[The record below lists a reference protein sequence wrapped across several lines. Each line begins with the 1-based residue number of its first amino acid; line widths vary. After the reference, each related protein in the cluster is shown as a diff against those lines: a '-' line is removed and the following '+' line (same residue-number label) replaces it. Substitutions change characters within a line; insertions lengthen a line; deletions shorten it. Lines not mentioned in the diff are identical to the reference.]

1 MTSGTIVVLN
11 GLSTVLL
18 ITYTSSI
25 LAYLSYMQNE
35 LITYGT
41 PTLPILN
48 ILLTLIILSSMILVG
63 SVVMV
68 VRMFKGEFYNPIFL
82 LIIHALYYLTT
93 LVMFSIIN
101 NTPINNKDT
110 STENLNILKYK
121 KFLLNMSIGYFV
133 ICMIGL
139 GYSTIFASKEIEK
152 WKDSNKES
160 KSKEK
165 IRNSENISAKYNN
178 EKCQNELTNMKS
190 ATTKLKEQYTKALKD
205 AIDES
210 TYASQ
215 LRSGSGGMFGV
226 PIQNQNQYQQSSGG
240 LNTDNSPEAKIGEL
254 KKLRLL
260 QGLL

>member
-11 GLSTVLL
+11 LLSTLLL

-48 ILLTLIILSSMILVG
+48 ILLTLIILSSMILVI
-63 SVVMV
+63 SVVMIF
-68 VRMFKGEFYNPIFL
+68 RMLVKGEYFNPIYL
-82 LIIHALYYLTT
+82 LVIQCAYYLTT

-101 NTPINNKDT
+101 ITPINNKDT
-110 STENLNILKYK
+110 SSENLNILKYK

-133 ICMIGL
+133 ICTIGL
-139 GYSTIFASKEIEK
+139 GYSIFESKEIGK
-152 WKDSNKES
+152 WEDSVKES

-178 EKCQNELTNMKS
+178 EKCQKDLTAANI
-190 ATTKLKEQYTKALKD
+190 ATTLIKQKLESSLKD
-205 AIDES
+205 AIDEA

-215 LRSGSGGMFGV
+215 IRSGSGGMFGV
-226 PIQNQNQYQQSSGG
+226 PIQNQYQPSISGG
-240 LNTDNSPEAKIGEL
+240 PDTSPEAKIGDI
-254 KKLRLL
+254 KKRRL
-260 QGLL
+260 GLL

>member
-1 MTSGTIVVLN
+1 MGTIVVLN

-25 LAYLSYMQNE
+25 LAYLSYMQKE

-41 PTLPILN
+41 PTLPIIN

-68 VRMFKGEFYNPIFL
+68 VRMFKGEFYDPRFL
-82 LIIHALYYLTT
+82 LPIHCAYYLTT

-110 STENLNILKYK
+110 STENLNIIKYK

-133 ICMIGL
+133 ICMIGFGISVL
-139 GYSTIFASKEIEK
+139 KSKEIDK
-152 WKDSNKES
+152 WKDSNTES

-178 EKCQNELTNMKS
+178 EKCQNELTNMKV

-215 LRSGSGGMFGV
+215 IRSGSGGMFGV
-226 PIQNQNQYQQSSGG
+226 PIQYQNQYQQSSGG

-260 QGLL
+260 QGLS

>member
-11 GLSTVLL
+11 AVSTLLL

-68 VRMFKGEFYNPIFL
+68 VRMFKGEFYNPLWLSFFNV
-82 LIIHALYYLTT
+82 LYYLTT

-110 STENLNILKYK
+110 STENLNIIKYK

-133 ICMIGL
+133 ICMIGVGISVL
-139 GYSTIFASKEIEK
+139 QLKEIEK
-152 WKDSNKES
+152 WNNSNTES

-178 EKCQNELTNMKS
+178 EKCQNELTNMKI

-215 LRSGSGGMFGV
+215 IRSGSGGMFGV
-226 PIQNQNQYQQSSGG
+226 PIQNQYQQSSGG

-260 QGLL
+260 QGLS

>member
-1 MTSGTIVVLN
+1 MTSFTIVVLN

-63 SVVMV
+63 SVVMF
-68 VRMFKGEFYNPIFL
+68 VRMFKGEFYNPLGLSIL
-82 LIIHALYYLTT
+82 HALYYLTT

-110 STENLNILKYK
+110 STENLNIIKYK

-133 ICMIGL
+133 ICMIVVGSSFL
-139 GYSTIFASKEIEK
+139 QLKEIEK
-152 WKDSNKES
+152 WNNSNTES

-178 EKCQNELTNMKS
+178 EKCQNELTNMKL

-215 LRSGSGGMFGV
+215 IRSGSGGMFGV

-260 QGLL
+260 QGLS